1 LNELFTGLL
10 RLRVRPYHLHHMA
23 LVQGTAHFR
32 TPLRHG
38 MQLMAGLRG
47 QVSGMAIPHFVV
59 DLPGGQ
65 GKVPLLAETAQAT
78 AEGWLIRNLAGRQ
91 VVYQDPC

>member
-1 LNELFTGLL
+1 
-10 RLRVRPYHLHHMA
+10 
-23 LVQGTAHFR
+23 
-32 TPLRHG
+32 
-38 MQLMAGLRG
+38 MAGLRG

-78 AEGWLIRNLAGRQ
+78 AEGWLIRNLAGRR